1 MCLEHPKANKTDFF
15 LKYLQNCV
23 SANNVSRQA
32 AIIPRKHSTKTRAR
46 ACLCTVYFSSYMTND
61 AE

>member
-15 LKYLQNCV
+15 FFKYLQNCV

-32 AIIPRKHSTKTRAR
+32 AIIPRKHSTKTRA
-46 ACLCTVYFSSYMTND
+46 CLCTVYFSSYMTND